1 MSTPE
6 AGPSK
11 ELRKLIKH
19 RVSIKS
25 TIQVINEYV
34 KNFNPAIHSSRQ
46 LQIRLTKL
54 NECIDLFNE
63 AQQSIADLD
72 QGHDEERERL
82 KFEDECLTLKA
93 TMEDLIAKNTPTE
106 IVNTSHSSHSST
118 GDSLRLP
125 TIQPPTFNGNL
136 EDWPSFFDTFNA
148 LFHNNATLN
157 DVQRLH
163 YLKTSVC
170 GPAADIIKTFT
181 ITAENYQV
189 AYNELV
195 RQFENRSLTIQTH
208 IRALLQSPKVT
219 SPSAADL
226 RKLHHHIASHV
237 RALKALGQP
246 VQYWDAWLVTL
257 ICSQL
262 DSITAGEWQLRQD
275 NKELPTYEQIELF
288 LSKRVSAY
296 EVCSNSVNISDKIS
310 KAKPPYHY
318 HDNNKSLF
326 TRSSD
331 QKTIKC
337 PLCSSAHRI
346 YHCDTFDKLPLSEK
360 RTVVRNAK
368 LCFNCLNYGHQSA
381 DCKFSHCPKCNKK
394 HNSKLHEEPSSERP
408 SISQTNDELTSH
420 PIATAMCTG
429 VANTHP
435 SNLNVLLATAIVNV
449 CDNFGTMHS
458 CRAVMDS
465 GSQLNF
471 ITESFAKKLKLS
483 EIMKSLNIIGV
494 SSMSSSSKQLEDTTV
509 CSRFGDYTTKITLH
523 SLPII
528 VNSLPSHLVIRENLK
543 IPNNLQNLLADPQFH
558 VPGPIDLLLGAD
570 LFFEIFSGTKVALNK
585 HAALHHTKFGW
596 IVTGKVLETSNS
608 NKSSAL
614 MVNHD
619 SALSFFISKSNQRA
633 MEELRAEEHFKEN
646 FCRSTNG
653 RFIVRLPLSQNP
665 DVLGNSLT
673 MAEKRF
679 FNLER
684 RLARDSSLAKQYD
697 EFIQEYIALG
707 HMELTTPASDKPMYY
722 LPHHAVFKSD
732 SSTTKLR
739 VVFDG
744 SAESTS
750 GLSLNDIMLRGPK
763 IQPDIYNILLRFRLH
778 HIALTADVAKMY
790 RQVLV
795 DEGDC
800 YLQRIVYRSHP
811 DESLKHFNLKT
822 VTYGTKSASFL
833 ATRCLFQLGYEH
845 RDTAIGQTICNDF
858 YVDDLISGGDSD
870 QDCFSIYEQLQS
882 ILGSAGFPLR
892 KWCSSSKDLLNRLPH
907 AQDDPNFMVKLSED
921 DVVSALGLLWQPSID
936 SFRFLMKKWTP
947 PQFITKRSLLSNINS
962 VYDPIGFISCVLIKG
977 KIFMQQVWSF
987 KMDWDEPLPG
997 ELYSKWIKFY
1007 SSLGNLD
1014 KLIIPRLAL
1023 AHCSTRYTLHGFCD
1037 ASQNAFGACVYIRSE
1052 TSDNVFVV
1060 NLYTSRSRVAPIKAT
1075 TIPRLELCG
1084 ALLLAELITEVKDE
1098 LKKSNITVTSN
1109 NIYLWTDST
1118 IVLAWINSLSLFQ
1131 VYVANRI
1138 ARINDLTHA
1147 SQWHHTPTSEN
1158 PADLISRGV
1167 DVDSISTCYIWW
1179 HGPKWLSK
1187 DKQIWPRNPTLP
1199 SELPEIRP
1207 INMVLSAIAEENFW
1221 ILNKYSSWIMLIRI
1235 TALVRRFVSNCKH
1248 SLSKHPERRVFDSIT
1263 LNELL
1268 LAERFWLIKA
1278 QGSAF
1283 HDELVCLKAKK
1294 NVHRK
1299 SALTSLSPFIDDE
1312 GLIRVGGRLTNAHM
1326 HYSSKHPIVLPSRA
1340 TITKLIFRYEH
1351 CRLMH
1356 VGPQALLAHISIKYW
1371 AIRGRIVARKVVQQC
1386 VQCFRANPRFSA
1398 PPMAPLPK
1406 ERVTI
1411 ERAFNRTGVDFCGPV
1426 LIRSGIRRVTA
1437 IKCYIAVFVCFV
1449 TRAMHLELVTDLTA
1463 DAFIAALSRFMS
1475 RRGMCSHLY
1484 SDNATNFV
1492 GAHKVLKQ
1500 YFSQSSKNQRVTD
1513 LMANQGI
1520 QWHFI
1525 PPSAPHFGGL
1535 WEAAV
1540 KSAKRLMLKITKG
1553 ALLTAEELNTLLCKI
1568 EAVLNSRPMTSL
1580 SDDPSEY
1587 KALTPS
1593 HFIIGGNLMLPQEP
1607 DLSAVPMNRLR
1618 RFQLMQAQLQ
1628 RFWTRWSMEYLPQMQ
1643 RRGRWTSPSR
1653 AIQVGD
1659 LAILKED
1666 NVPILQWKLV
1676 RISAVHPG
1684 ADGIIRVVTIKQSA
1698 GAEMKRPV
1706 VKLALLPSTVDIA
1719 DSEDPI
1725 SS

>member
-1 MSTPE
+1 MLTRYVKHRGSRVNKNGTITTMYYCHRS
-6 AGPSK
+6 GVFISK
-11 ELRKLIKH
+11 NTGKRTLKLVGSCKIDEHCSSFIRTIVKENNVEVKYCKTHKGHYNECRH

-63 AQQSIADLD
+63 VQQSIADLD
-72 QGHDEERERL
+72 QGYDEEKERL

-262 DSITAGEWQLRQD
+262 DPITAGEWQLRQD

-310 KAKPPYHY
+310 KAKPPYHN
-318 HDNNKSLF
+318 HGNSKSLF

-420 PIATAMCTG
+420 PNATAMCTG
-429 VANTHP
+429 VANTH
-435 SNLNVLLATAIVNV
+435 SSKLNVLLATAIVNI
-449 CDNFGTMHS
+449 CDKFGTMHS

-570 LFFEIFSGTKVALNK
+570 LFFEIFSETKVALNK
-585 HAALHHTKFGW
+585 HAALHHTKLGW

-653 RFIVRLPLSQNP
+653 HKVKSGDPPNIVIDQLR
-665 DVLGNSLT
+665 
-673 MAEKRF
+673 
-679 FNLER
+679 
-684 RLARDSSLAKQYD
+684 D
-697 EFIQEYIALG
+697 EF
-707 HMELTTPASDKPMYY
+707 D
-722 LPHHAVFKSD
+722 
-732 SSTTKLR
+732 
-739 VVFDG
+739 
-744 SAESTS
+744 
-750 GLSLNDIMLRGPK
+750 
-763 IQPDIYNILLRFRLH
+763 
-778 HIALTADVAKMY
+778 
-790 RQVLV
+790 
-795 DEGDC
+795 
-800 YLQRIVYRSHP
+800 
-811 DESLKHFNLKT
+811 
-822 VTYGTKSASFL
+822 
-833 ATRCLFQLGYEH
+833 
-845 RDTAIGQTICNDF
+845 
-858 YVDDLISGGDSD
+858 
-870 QDCFSIYEQLQS
+870 
-882 ILGSAGFPLR
+882 
-892 KWCSSSKDLLNRLPH
+892 
-907 AQDDPNFMVKLSED
+907 
-921 DVVSALGLLWQPSID
+921 
-936 SFRFLMKKWTP
+936 
-947 PQFITKRSLLSNINS
+947 
-962 VYDPIGFISCVLIKG
+962 
-977 KIFMQQVWSF
+977 
-987 KMDWDEPLPG
+987 
-997 ELYSKWIKFY
+997 
-1007 SSLGNLD
+1007 
-1014 KLIIPRLAL
+1014 
-1023 AHCSTRYTLHGFCD
+1023 YTL
-1037 ASQNAFGACVYIRSE
+1037 Q
-1052 TSDNVFVV
+1052 
-1060 NLYTSRSRVAPIKAT
+1060 
-1075 TIPRLELCG
+1075 
-1084 ALLLAELITEVKDE
+1084 
-1098 LKKSNITVTSN
+1098 
-1109 NIYLWTDST
+1109 
-1118 IVLAWINSLSLFQ
+1118 
-1131 VYVANRI
+1131 
-1138 ARINDLTHA
+1138 
-1147 SQWHHTPTSEN
+1147 
-1158 PADLISRGV
+1158 
-1167 DVDSISTCYIWW
+1167 
-1179 HGPKWLSK
+1179 
-1187 DKQIWPRNPTLP
+1187 
-1199 SELPEIRP
+1199 
-1207 INMVLSAIAEENFW
+1207 
-1221 ILNKYSSWIMLIRI
+1221 
-1235 TALVRRFVSNCKH
+1235 
-1248 SLSKHPERRVFDSIT
+1248 
-1263 LNELL
+1263 
-1268 LAERFWLIKA
+1268 
-1278 QGSAF
+1278 
-1283 HDELVCLKAKK
+1283 KK
-1294 NVHRK
+1294 N
-1299 SALTSLSPFIDDE
+1299 
-1312 GLIRVGGRLTNAHM
+1312 
-1326 HYSSKHPIVLPSRA
+1326 
-1340 TITKLIFRYEH
+1340 
-1351 CRLMH
+1351 
-1356 VGPQALLAHISIKYW
+1356 
-1371 AIRGRIVARKVVQQC
+1371 
-1386 VQCFRANPRFSA
+1386 
-1398 PPMAPLPK
+1398 
-1406 ERVTI
+1406 
-1411 ERAFNRTGVDFCGPV
+1411 
-1426 LIRSGIRRVTA
+1426 
-1437 IKCYIAVFVCFV
+1437 
-1449 TRAMHLELVTDLTA
+1449 LV
-1463 DAFIAALSRFMS
+1463 II
-1475 RRGMCSHLY
+1475 CLY
-1484 SDNATNFV
+1484 
-1492 GAHKVLKQ
+1492 HK
-1500 YFSQSSKNQRVTD
+1500 
-1513 LMANQGI
+1513 
-1520 QWHFI
+1520 
-1525 PPSAPHFGGL
+1525 
-1535 WEAAV
+1535 
-1540 KSAKRLMLKITKG
+1540 
-1553 ALLTAEELNTLLCKI
+1553 
-1568 EAVLNSRPMTSL
+1568 
-1580 SDDPSEY
+1580 
-1587 KALTPS
+1587 
-1593 HFIIGGNLMLPQEP
+1593 
-1607 DLSAVPMNRLR
+1607 
-1618 RFQLMQAQLQ
+1618 
-1628 RFWTRWSMEYLPQMQ
+1628 
-1643 RRGRWTSPSR
+1643 
-1653 AIQVGD
+1653 
-1659 LAILKED
+1659 
-1666 NVPILQWKLV
+1666 
-1676 RISAVHPG
+1676 
-1684 ADGIIRVVTIKQSA
+1684 
-1698 GAEMKRPV
+1698 
-1706 VKLALLPSTVDIA
+1706 
-1719 DSEDPI
+1719 
-1725 SS
+1725 